1 MHSNTFTDFPLIYI
15 FISFQYLILSEGY
28 KLQENS
34 LIKFR
39 DFVSH
44 DTLKLHFAFG

>member
-1 MHSNTFTDFPLIYI
+1 M
-15 FISFQYLILSEGY
+15 QGW
-28 KLQENS
+28 LQENS

-39 DFVSH
+39 GDFVSH